1 MRKFNNLTAKLG
13 LAAMMAMTT
22 VTTVFA
28 DTVTVENQ
36 LTQAV
41 KPVANLIYDLLNPA
55 LVIVGAVGALYC
67 VILGVK
73 YAKCEEPQEREK
85 AKGNLK
91 NAIIGFVLI
100 FVLMVLLKLLMP
112 VLTTWASTN
121 MNTTISDTNNSLSN
135 YRLS

>member
-1 MRKFNNLTAKLG
+1 MKKFNNLTTKLG

-22 VTTVFA
+22 VTTAFA
-28 DTVTVENQ
+28 NTLTVENQ
-36 LTQAV
+36 LTEAV
-41 KPVANLIYDLLNPA
+41 KPVAQLIYDLLNPA

-91 NAIIGFVLI
+91 NAIIGFILI
-100 FVLMVLLKLLMP
+100 FVLMMLLL
-112 VLTTWASTN
+112 VLTPALKNWVDEQAVREAAGKYGKIFS
-121 MNTTISDTNNSLSN
+121 
-135 YRLS
+135 

>member
-1 MRKFNNLTAKLG
+1 MKKLNKLSAKTVMA
-13 LAAMMAMTT
+13 AAMALTT
-22 VTTVFA
+22 VTTTFA
-28 DTVTVENQ
+28 TTGTA
-36 LTQAV
+36 LTEAV
-41 KPVANLIYDLLNPA
+41 KPVAQRIYDLLNPA

-91 NAIIGFVLI
+91 NAIVGFVLI

-112 VLTTWASTN
+112 VLTTWANNN
-121 MNTTISDTNNSLSN
+121 MTVSNVTLNNN
-135 YRLS
+135 